1 MNTDRLKVKALT
13 VGDNPEWLTGYMV
26 KSVKHYLVQ
35 SVSTPN
41 GEDRIILEEI
51 NPDTLC
57 QCTGLKDKEGNLIYE
72 GDELEYKFRHGVDK
86 VGFVMWQEF
95 YTGFVC
101 RVPDEGGTHRYSL
114 SMRGSN
120 VLSITLTGKNIH
132 DPK

>member
-1 MNTDRLKVKALT
+1 MITDRLKAKALT

-72 GDELEYKFRHGVDK
+72 GDLLQFDALTLK
-86 VGFVMWQEF
+86 VCWD
-95 YTGFVC
+95 YN
-101 RVPDEGGTHRYSL
+101 YW
-114 SMRGSN
+114 
-120 VLSITLTGKNIH
+120 VLRETKESWEKNGASDLGPIWGDPENHLQCMTLTGKNIH
-132 DPK
+132 DINQ